1 MSEDTKTGARGVCEE
16 IEVAGNELVE
26 RVKALAAEG
35 SVRRIKIIADDGDV
49 FFEAP
54 LNVGLA
60 VSGVVI
66 LAAPW
71 LAVLGV
77 IAGLVKKVKIE
88 VEREADDDAGET
100 AEADEPD
107 QFENMPV

>member
-1 MSEDTKTGARGVCEE
+1 MTEEKRTGAKGVWEE
-16 IEVAGNELVE
+16 IEVAGNELVD
-26 RVKALAAEG
+26 RVKELAAEG

-60 VSGVVI
+60 VSGVVV
-66 LAAPW
+66 LTAPW

-88 VEREADDDAGET
+88 VEREDADDAGD
-100 AEADEPD
+100 AIEADAPD

>member
-1 MSEDTKTGARGVCEE
+1 MAEETKIGAKGVWEE
-16 IEVAGNELVE
+16 IEVAGSELVD
-26 RVKALAAEG
+26 RVKELAAEG
-35 SVRRIKIIADDGDV
+35 SVRRLKIIADDGDV

-60 VSGVVI
+60 VSGVVV

-71 LAVLGV
+71 LAVIGV

-88 VEREADDDAGET
+88 FERETEDDTGDGSDKPT
-100 AEADEPD
+100 G
-107 QFENMPV
+107 